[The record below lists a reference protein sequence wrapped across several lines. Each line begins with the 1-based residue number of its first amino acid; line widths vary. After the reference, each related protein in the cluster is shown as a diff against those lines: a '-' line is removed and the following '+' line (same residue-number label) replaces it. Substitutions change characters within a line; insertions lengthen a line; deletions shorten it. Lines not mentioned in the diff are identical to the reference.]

1 MVLTGIDPGKNT
13 GYAVLDTEGMKILHM
28 GIHED
33 SPFEMLD
40 RVESNLEGVL
50 VVERFVAR
58 FGQAFDCTPMYLIG
72 ALQGVYE
79 SEINLVLPATHKAAV
94 PRDKVTAL
102 MKSQGF
108 KVAAGHSRD
117 ALSLCLYW
125 AGFKAKDPN
134 VLDWLSK
141 ES

>member
-1 MVLTGIDPGKNT
+1 MRLMGIDPGKNT
-13 GYAVLDTEGMKILHM
+13 GYAVLDTNRMSIESMFIR
-28 GIHED
+28 ED

-40 RVESNLEGVL
+40 VVENYYSGTM
-50 VVERFVAR
+50 VVERFVPR
-58 FGQAFDCTPMYLIG
+58 WGQAFDCTPMYLIG

-79 SEINLVLPATHKAAV
+79 SEINLVMPATHKAAV

-108 KVAAGHSRD
+108 KVGAGHSRD

-125 AGFKAKDPN
+125 AAFKAKDPN